1 MLTDRY
7 LSALD
12 LAFKLHQTQTR
23 KGSQH
28 VPYFTHLMSVS
39 AMVLENGGSEDQA
52 IGALLHDA
60 VEDQGG
66 KKTLYLIKK
75 RFGADVAE
83 IVEGCSDSDTI
94 PKPPWK
100 NRKIAYLEK
109 IKHASD
115 TIKLVSLADKI
126 HNARSIL
133 QDLQTEGEATWSKFT
148 GGKDGSLW
156 YYQSLVEIFD
166 NSPFPFLKQE
176 LHQLV
181 DEITKRAHSMEQ
193 TG

>member
-1 MLTDRY
+1 MLTERY
-7 LSALD
+7 LSALE
-12 LAFKLHQTQTR
+12 LAFKLHQTQIR
-23 KGSQH
+23 KGSQ

-52 IGALLHDA
+52 IAALLHDA

-66 KKTLYLIKK
+66 KKTLNIIKK

-100 NRKIAYLEK
+100 NRKLAYLEK

-133 QDLQTEGEATWSKFT
+133 QDLQTRGEATWSMFT

-156 YYQSLVEIFD
+156 YYKSLVKIFD

-181 DEITKRAHSMEQ
+181 DEIIKLADPMEQ